1 MWTFQS
7 FYPKLR
13 REVQLKL
20 YFPFLFCD
28 RQVTR
33 QDFEYWEKM
42 KDKVRRDWK
51 RWLYL
56 DLWFIIYMWVTEPI
70 LNKDFNNNSNYK
82 SFDRLKDKVVG
93 TVSVSEVMF
102 NLFRKE
108 ILYCQ
113 I

>member
-70 LNKDFNNNSNYK
+70 LSKDFNNNSNHK

-93 TVSVSEVMF
+93 TVSVSEVML

-108 ILYCQ
+108 ISIL
-113 I
+113 